1 MKRLGKTLAAALLAA
16 LLALCFALAGCS
28 GGTTYVTQIE
38 KTAQNGDEAVYTV
51 TYSDGST
58 STFTVE
64 NGKDGSDLT
73 AADLYEEYKAQ
84 TGEELTF
91 EEFLQKYLTVD
102 DGTGALAIQRNLLS
116 VMKLYA
122 EFVAT
127 ETSGSMMPPFQTSV
141 TDTAVSTGS
150 AVIYALDESE
160 DGYTYIVTNYHVVYS
175 EKADEEKNG
184 GSKIA
189 RKIYGYLYGS
199 ENTLTAMDED
209 GNGVADR
216 DDEGYTLYDY
226 GSYAI
231 PLEYVGGSVTSD
243 IAVLRTKTEN
253 IFDVNESARA
263 VTLASGYGVGEKAV
277 AIGNPEGKGI
287 SVTEGIVSTKDE
299 QIALNIDGT
308 ARSYRSIRIDTAL
321 YEGNSG
327 GGLFN
332 SAGEL
337 IGITN
342 AGDGTDQNINYAV
355 PLEIA
360 AGTADNLIYYFE
372 DGNEET
378 QGAYK
383 VMLGVTVLTENSRY
397 VYDDEYGTGDVW
409 EDVTVQSVT
418 AGSIAEQLGLQQGDR
433 LTAITVNGKEHT
445 ILRSFDISDCILTM
459 RPNDVLTVQYVRAGA
474 EGESASYTLQGS
486 DFVALA

>member
-199 ENTLTAMDED
+199 ENTLSAMDED

-253 IFDVNESARA
+253 IFGVNESARA
-263 VTLASGYGVGEKAV
+263 VTLASGYSVGEKAV
-277 AIGNPEGKGI
+277 AIGNPEGQGI

-299 QIALNIDGT
+299 QIALDIDGT

-383 VMLGVTVLTENSRY
+383 VMLGVTVLSENSRY

-433 LTAITVNGKEHT
+433 LTAITVNGKEHP

-459 RPNDVLTVQYVRAGA
+459 RPNDVLTVQYVRAGT
-474 EGESASYTLQGS
+474 EGESALYTLRGS
-486 DFVALA
+486 DFVTLA